1 MSPLFSPNAYNCFL
15 RKTGIKKKTAIA
27 YKNIGEKK
35 KNATAAPKFFS
46 GLLLGYNS
54 GREKIFFWTDL
65 EL

>member
-1 MSPLFSPNAYNCFL
+1 MQLPRRN
-15 RKTGIKKKTAIA
+15 
-27 YKNIGEKK
+27 
-35 KNATAAPKFFS
+35 FFS